1 MSILIKL
8 VGCGNALEMRKEMQ
22 GKFGLKEIES
32 ILEELGFDAEEIKG
46 IKIIS
51 NAKDLRNEENKD
63 FVFEEPDS
71 TVFIFTTITDIKQKL
86 IKAFDKDSINKEI
99 EIEEPDKNPVLDE
112 ETATKINMKIIELFK
127 KENFKKLVDIW
138 LNEPDIFKE
147 FFRYINSGNIVN
159 IDIPEDSKDKMF
171 EDEIKIIK
179 EVGINKSDEEILQVM
194 RLYNGQLNF
203 VLRDL
208 LTRL

>member
-8 VGCGNALEMRKEMQ
+8 VGCGNALEMKKEMQ

-71 TVFIFTTITDIKQKL
+71 TVFIFTTIADIKQKL

-112 ETATKINMKIIELFK
+112 ATATKINMKIIELFR
-127 KENFKKLVDIW
+127 KENFKKLVNIW

-179 EVGINKSDEEILQVM
+179 ELGINKSDEEILQVM
-194 RLYNGQLNF
+194 RVYNGQLNF

>member
-71 TVFIFTTITDIKQKL
+71 TVFIFTTIADIKQKL

-99 EIEEPDKNPVLDE
+99 EIEEPEKNPVLDE
-112 ETATKINMKIIELFK
+112 EVATKINMKIIELFRK
-127 KENFKKLVDIW
+127 DNFKKLVDIW

-147 FFRYINSGNIVN
+147 FFRYINTGNIVN

-179 EVGINKSDEEILQVM
+179 EVGINKPDDEILQVM

-208 LTRL
+208 LTR

>member
-63 FVFEEPDS
+63 FVFEEQDS
-71 TVFIFTTITDIKQKL
+71 TVFIFTTIADIKQKL
-86 IKAFDKDSINKEI
+86 MKAFDKDSINKEI
-99 EIEEPDKNPVLDE
+99 EIEEPEKNPVLDE
-112 ETATKINMKIIELFK
+112 EVATKINMKIIEVFRK
-127 KENFKKLVDIW
+127 DNFKKLVDIW

-147 FFRYINSGNIVN
+147 FFRYINTGNIVN

-208 LTRL
+208 LTR

>member
-112 ETATKINMKIIELFK
+112 ATATKINMKIIELFRK
-127 KENFKKLVDIW
+127 DNFKKLVEIW

-159 IDIPEDSKDKMF
+159 IDIPENSKDKMF

-179 EVGINKSDEEILQVM
+179 EVRINKSDEEILQVM
-194 RLYNGQLNF
+194 KLYNGQLNF

>member
-32 ILEELGFDAEEIKG
+32 ILDELGFDAEEIKG

-63 FVFEEPDS
+63 FVFEELDS
-71 TVFIFTTITDIKQKL
+71 TVFIFTTIADIKQKL

-99 EIEEPDKNPVLDE
+99 EIEEPEKNPVLDE
-112 ETATKINMKIIELFK
+112 EVATKINMKIIELFRK
-127 KENFKKLVDIW
+127 DNFKKLVNIW

-147 FFRYINSGNIVN
+147 FFRYINTGNIVN
-159 IDIPEDSKDKMF
+159 IDIPEESKDKMF

-208 LTRL
+208 LTR

>member
-1 MSILIKL
+1 
-8 VGCGNALEMRKEMQ
+8 
-22 GKFGLKEIES
+22 
-32 ILEELGFDAEEIKG
+32 
-46 IKIIS
+46 
-51 NAKDLRNEENKD
+51 
-63 FVFEEPDS
+63 
-71 TVFIFTTITDIKQKL
+71 
-86 IKAFDKDSINKEI
+86 
-99 EIEEPDKNPVLDE
+99 
-112 ETATKINMKIIELFK
+112 MKIIELFR

-159 IDIPEDSKDKMF
+159 IGIPEDSKDKMF

-179 EVGINKSDEEILQVM
+179 EVGINKPDEEILQVM

>member
-63 FVFEEPDS
+63 FVFEEQDS
-71 TVFIFTTITDIKQKL
+71 TVFIFTTIADIKQKL
-86 IKAFDKDSINKEI
+86 MKAFDKDSINKEI
-99 EIEEPDKNPVLDE
+99 EIEEPEKNPVLDE
-112 ETATKINMKIIELFK
+112 EVATKINMKIIELFR
-127 KENFKKLVDIW
+127 KENFKKLVDIC

-147 FFRYINSGNIVN
+147 FFRYINTGNIVN

-179 EVGINKSDEEILQVM
+179 EVGINKPDEEILQVM

-208 LTRL
+208 LTR

>member
-63 FVFEEPDS
+63 FVFEEQDS
-71 TVFIFTTITDIKQKL
+71 TVFIFTTIADIKQKL
-86 IKAFDKDSINKEI
+86 MKAFDKDSINKEI
-99 EIEEPDKNPVLDE
+99 EIEEPEKNPVLDE
-112 ETATKINMKIIELFK
+112 EVATKINMKIIELFRK
-127 KENFKKLVDIW
+127 DNFKKLVDIW

-147 FFRYINSGNIVN
+147 FFRYINTGNIVN

-208 LTRL
+208 LTR

>member
-32 ILEELGFDAEEIKG
+32 ILEELGFDAEEIKS

-71 TVFIFTTITDIKQKL
+71 TVFIFTAIGDIKQKL

-99 EIEEPDKNPVLDE
+99 EIEEPEKNPVLDE
-112 ETATKINMKIIELFK
+112 EVVTKINMKIIELFR

-147 FFRYINSGNIVN
+147 FFRYINTGNIVN
-159 IDIPEDSKDKMF
+159 IDIPEESKDKMF

-179 EVGINKSDEEILQVM
+179 EIGISKPDDEILQVM

-208 LTRL
+208 LTKL

>member
-112 ETATKINMKIIELFK
+112 ATATKINMKIIELFK

>member
-8 VGCGNALEMRKEMQ
+8 VGCGNALEMKKEMQ

-86 IKAFDKDSINKEI
+86 MKAFDKDSINKEI

-112 ETATKINMKIIELFK
+112 ETATKINMKIIELFR

-208 LTRL
+208 LTR

>member
-8 VGCGNALEMRKEMQ
+8 VGCGNALEMKKEMQ

-86 IKAFDKDSINKEI
+86 MKAFDKDSINKEI

-138 LNEPDIFKE
+138 LNESDIFKE

-159 IDIPEDSKDKMF
+159 IDIPDDSKDKMF

-179 EVGINKSDEEILQVM
+179 DVGINKPDEEILQVM

-208 LTRL
+208 LTR

>member
-8 VGCGNALEMRKEMQ
+8 VGCGNALEIKKEMQ

-71 TVFIFTTITDIKQKL
+71 TVFIFTTIADIKQKL

-99 EIEEPDKNPVLDE
+99 EIEEPDKNPVLDG
-112 ETATKINMKIIELFK
+112 ETATKINMKIIELFR

-159 IDIPEDSKDKMF
+159 IDRGYDDFAYNHYRDDKNL
-171 EDEIKIIK
+171 D
-179 EVGINKSDEEILQVM
+179 G
-194 RLYNGQLNF
+194 
-203 VLRDL
+203 
-208 LTRL
+208 

>member
-51 NAKDLRNEENKD
+51 NAKDLRNEENND
-63 FVFEEPDS
+63 FLFEELDS
-71 TVFIFTTITDIKQKL
+71 TVFIFTTISDIKQKL

-112 ETATKINMKIIELFK
+112 EVATKINMKIIELFRK
-127 KENFKKLVDIW
+127 DNFKKLVDIW

-147 FFRYINSGNIVN
+147 FFRYINTGNIVN

-179 EVGINKSDEEILQVM
+179 EVGINKPDEEILQVM

-208 LTRL
+208 LTR

>member
-22 GKFGLKEIES
+22 GKFGLKEIEL

-63 FVFEEPDS
+63 FVFEEIDS
-71 TVFIFTTITDIKQKL
+71 TVFIFTTIADIKQKL

-112 ETATKINMKIIELFK
+112 ATATKINMKIIELFR

-179 EVGINKSDEEILQVM
+179 EVGINKSDEEILQDM
-194 RLYNGQLNF
+194 ILYNGQLNF

>member
-1 MSILIKL
+1 
-8 VGCGNALEMRKEMQ
+8 MQ

-32 ILEELGFDAEEIKG
+32 ILEELGFDTEEIKG

-63 FVFEEPDS
+63 FVFEELDS
-71 TVFIFTTITDIKQKL
+71 TVFIFTTIPDIKQKL

-99 EIEEPDKNPVLDE
+99 EIEEPEKNPVLDE
-112 ETATKINMKIIELFK
+112 EVVTKINMKIIELFRK
-127 KENFKKLVDIW
+127 DNFKKLVDIW

-147 FFRYINSGNIVN
+147 FFRYINTGNIVN
-159 IDIPEDSKDKMF
+159 IDIPEHSKDKMF

-179 EVGINKSDEEILQVM
+179 EVGINKPDDEILQVM

-208 LTRL
+208 LTR

>member
-138 LNEPDIFKE
+138 LNESDIFKE

-159 IDIPEDSKDKMF
+159 IDIPDDSKDKMF

-179 EVGINKSDEEILQVM
+179 DVGINKPDEEILQVM

-208 LTRL
+208 LTR

>member
-63 FVFEEPDS
+63 FVFEEQDS
-71 TVFIFTTITDIKQKL
+71 TVFIFTTIADIKQKL
-86 IKAFDKDSINKEI
+86 MKAFDKDSINKEI
-99 EIEEPDKNPVLDE
+99 EIEEPEKNPVLDE
-112 ETATKINMKIIELFK
+112 EVATKINMKIIELFRK
-127 KENFKKLVDIW
+127 DNFKKLVDIW

-147 FFRYINSGNIVN
+147 FFRYINTGNIVN

-179 EVGINKSDEEILQVM
+179 EVGINKPDDEILQVM

-208 LTRL
+208 LTR

>member
-63 FVFEEPDS
+63 FIFEEPDS
-71 TVFIFTTITDIKQKL
+71 TVFIFTTIADIKQKL

-112 ETATKINMKIIELFK
+112 ATATKINMKIIELFRK
-127 KENFKKLVDIW
+127 DNFKKLVDIW

-159 IDIPEDSKDKMF
+159 IDIPENSKDKMF

-194 RLYNGQLNF
+194 KLYNGQLNF

>member
-71 TVFIFTTITDIKQKL
+71 TVFIFTTIADIKQKL

-99 EIEEPDKNPVLDE
+99 EIEEPEKNPVLDE
-112 ETATKINMKIIELFK
+112 EVATKINMKIIELFRK
-127 KENFKKLVDIW
+127 DNFKKLVDIW

-147 FFRYINSGNIVN
+147 FFRYINTGNIVN
-159 IDIPEDSKDKMF
+159 IDIPDDSKDKMF

-208 LTRL
+208 LTR

>member
-8 VGCGNALEMRKEMQ
+8 VGCGNALEMKKEMQ

-32 ILEELGFDAEEIKG
+32 ILEELGFDTEEIKG

-63 FVFEEPDS
+63 FVFEELDS
-71 TVFIFTTITDIKQKL
+71 TVFIFTTIPDIKQKL

-99 EIEEPDKNPVLDE
+99 EIEEPEKNPVLDE
-112 ETATKINMKIIELFK
+112 EVVTKINMKIIELFRK
-127 KENFKKLVDIW
+127 DNFKKLVDIW

-147 FFRYINSGNIVN
+147 FFRYINTGNIVN
-159 IDIPEDSKDKMF
+159 IDIPEHSKDKMF

-179 EVGINKSDEEILQVM
+179 EVGINKPDDEILQVM

-208 LTRL
+208 LTR

>member
-8 VGCGNALEMRKEMQ
+8 VGCGNALEMKKEMQ

-86 IKAFDKDSINKEI
+86 MKAFDKDSINKEI
-99 EIEEPDKNPVLDE
+99 EIEEPDKNPVLDD
-112 ETATKINMKIIELFK
+112 ETATKINMKIIELFR

-208 LTRL
+208 LTR

>member
-8 VGCGNALEMRKEMQ
+8 VGCGNALEIKKEMQ

-71 TVFIFTTITDIKQKL
+71 TVFIFTTIADIKQKL

-99 EIEEPDKNPVLDE
+99 EIEEPDKNPVLDG
-112 ETATKINMKIIELFK
+112 ETATKINMKIIELFR

-208 LTRL
+208 LTR

>member
-8 VGCGNALEMRKEMQ
+8 VCCGNALEMRKEMQ

-71 TVFIFTTITDIKQKL
+71 TVFIFTTIADIKQKL

-99 EIEEPDKNPVLDE
+99 EIEEPEKNPVLDE
-112 ETATKINMKIIELFK
+112 EVATKINMKIIELFRK
-127 KENFKKLVDIW
+127 DNFKKLVDIW

-147 FFRYINSGNIVN
+147 FFRYINTGNIVN

-179 EVGINKSDEEILQVM
+179 EVGIIKPDEEILQVM

-208 LTRL
+208 LTR